1 MAFLSLPFPTW
12 LARAAVVFSLVAGA
26 TPLALAVARR
36 DEVAGSAALMVT
48 TGGLVSA
55 QFLMYSLVLR
65 RLTRFLRSRERVQAG
80 LRTAL
85 SLGLVASPLGGWV
98 AERWLGVDVLTGAT
112 GAVVLPGVLLG
123 VRAAQRVTGRHRL
136 PGMAMSSRLARLAN
150 SLSRFGLV
158 PFFLACVARPDRAL
172 LIPALSLVAT
182 EGLTFSVTT
191 VVRFPTAAALRE
203 ARFIAAL
210 APELRAVRLE
220 DWLQDAFLA
229 HPGKPDYVLVHGLC
243 GGIMGNLGL
252 RGVPPSGAPEHQAA
266 LADEA
271 LDLVETRLVPIYPA
285 EHLEVLRRR
294 HARARSH
301 LAANR
306 GNLSKFQT
314 RYEQAL
320 VHWRESVELDAAI
333 PAPNHAA
340 MMRASIATLLAVELG
355 SPEAAAPELT
365 PALDDDRLLPF
376 TRRFA
381 LGGAALT
388 ALQLDDLASVDRIL
402 AEMRRLPVRN
412 RDIAATLREVDLVY
426 GRWVPREEVRG
437 MRAELERLERRLVR
451 VRQLAAGADA
461 EDLELI
467 LEEPLLESAA
477 GRLALPAHDL
487 WLAGHPRQAEIL
499 LTRAVEIATTADDPI
514 WLFRAHRDL
523 GGIKLL
529 DDGQPLEAYEHLEQA
544 IAVLEGVRAG
554 VLDPDLRVGIAG
566 QAGDTYLM
574 AVVALVALVRQGERP
589 PQLADGPARLAFH
602 VAERM
607 RSRVLLELLAG
618 TPTAASPGKPLSF
631 EEIRALLTG

>member
-1 MAFLSLPFPTW
+1 
-12 LARAAVVFSLVAGA
+12 
-26 TPLALAVARR
+26 
-36 DEVAGSAALMVT
+36 
-48 TGGLVSA
+48 
-55 QFLMYSLVLR
+55 
-65 RLTRFLRSRERVQAG
+65 
-80 LRTAL
+80 
-85 SLGLVASPLGGWV
+85 
-98 AERWLGVDVLTGAT
+98 
-112 GAVVLPGVLLG
+112 
-123 VRAAQRVTGRHRL
+123 
-136 PGMAMSSRLARLAN
+136 
-150 SLSRFGLV
+150 
-158 PFFLACVARPDRAL
+158 
-172 LIPALSLVAT
+172 
-182 EGLTFSVTT
+182 
-191 VVRFPTAAALRE
+191 
-203 ARFIAAL
+203 
-210 APELRAVRLE
+210 
-220 DWLQDAFLA
+220 
-229 HPGKPDYVLVHGLC
+229 
-243 GGIMGNLGL
+243 
-252 RGVPPSGAPEHQAA
+252 
-266 LADEA
+266 
-271 LDLVETRLVPIYPA
+271 
-285 EHLEVLRRR
+285 
-294 HARARSH
+294 
-301 LAANR
+301 
-306 GNLSKFQT
+306 
-314 RYEQAL
+314 
-320 VHWRESVELDAAI
+320 
-333 PAPNHAA
+333 
-340 MMRASIATLLAVELG
+340 
-355 SPEAAAPELT
+355 
-365 PALDDDRLLPF
+365 
-376 TRRFA
+376 
-381 LGGAALT
+381 
-388 ALQLDDLASVDRIL
+388 
-402 AEMRRLPVRN
+402 MRRLPVRN